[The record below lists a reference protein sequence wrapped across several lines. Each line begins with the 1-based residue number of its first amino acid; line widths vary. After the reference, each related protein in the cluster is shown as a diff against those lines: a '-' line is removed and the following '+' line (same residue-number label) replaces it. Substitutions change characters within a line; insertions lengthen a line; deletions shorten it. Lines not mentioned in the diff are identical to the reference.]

1 MGNFS
6 YSGLRRVNI
15 GISGGHLSY
24 GSLTQTVGTFS
35 SYTGGAGFTYKLTG
49 ALHFI
54 TRVDYRRYD
63 IAESVFRRNSYR
75 ATMGFGFSP
84 KDVPLSLW

>member
-1 MGNFS
+1 
-6 YSGLRRVNI
+6 VNI

-24 GSLTQTVGTFS
+24 GSLTQTVGNYS

-49 ALHFI
+49 ALHLI
-54 TRVDYRRYD
+54 TRIDYRRYD
-63 IAESVFRRNSYR
+63 IAATVFRRNSYR
-75 ATMGFGFSP
+75 ATIGFGFSP